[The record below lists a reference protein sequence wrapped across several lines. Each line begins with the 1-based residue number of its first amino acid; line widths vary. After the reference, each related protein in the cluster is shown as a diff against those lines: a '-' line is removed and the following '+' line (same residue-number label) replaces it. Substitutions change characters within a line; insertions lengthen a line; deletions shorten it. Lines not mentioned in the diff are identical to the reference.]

1 MKDHTNATHCDY
13 AGDREDA
20 LMSYLYGED
29 GPAVRIFDAH
39 LATCATCREELDELR
54 GVRGRLAEWAP
65 PEPVE
70 ALTTLRRFAPRPKR
84 SLWGALGDM
93 PVWAQVAAASLIVGL
108 STGLANLDVTY
119 GANGFTI
126 RSGWWP
132 APASAAAPAP
142 TDAPWRADLAALESE
157 LQSEIT
163 QVKTASAQ
171 SQTAATP
178 TPVDATTT
186 AHDEAL
192 LRQVRNLI
200 AQSDSRNQRD
210 LALRVGEVVRDVNT
224 QRRADLVNI
233 NRTFGQLQ
241 NDMGVELLKQREQL
255 NNYVM
260 QVSSQK

>member
-1 MKDHTNATHCDY
+1 MKDHTNRTDCDY
-13 AGDREDA
+13 AGDREGT

-29 GPAVRIFDAH
+29 GPAVQAFDAH
-39 LATCATCREELDELR
+39 LAACGRCREELDELR

-65 PEPVE
+65 PEPAE
-70 ALTTLRRFAPRPKR
+70 ALTAPRRPAPPRKR
-84 SLWGALGDM
+84 SLWGALGEM
-93 PVWAQVAAASLIVGL
+93 PVWAQVAAASLIIGL

-119 GANGFTI
+119 GAAGLTI

-132 APASAAAPAP
+132 APASAAVSTP
-142 TDAPWRADLAALESE
+142 TAAPWRADLAALESQ

-163 QVKTASAQ
+163 EVKTAAAQ
-171 SQTAATP
+171 SQPAA
-178 TPVDATTT
+178 PVPAAAAVP

-192 LRQVRNLI
+192 LRQVRSLI
-200 AQSDSRNQRD
+200 AQSDSRNQRE

-224 QRRADLVNI
+224 QRRSDLVNI
-233 NRTFGQLQ
+233 NRTLGQLQ